1 QQAEFFTNKDRLVLK
16 SNKVLD
22 IPEENINTERGTLIL
37 HTKKIAIRD
46 EQGRS
51 KYLLG
56 ISEDITK
63 SKQALK
69 ELERQR
75 EIVTNLTDNLPGMIY
90 QCRNDENWTLD
101 FANVGVKDITGYDRG
116 VLLKGEIHYGEII
129 HPEDQNFVWEA
140 VQVALDKKEPFTIRY
155 RIVNADKQV
164 RWVWERGAGFY
175 DRKGNLEFLHGFIS
189 DITEQKAIEEQLERH
204 SDELEELV
212 KERTQQ
218 LKDAQGELIKNERLA
233 VLGQLTATV
242 SHELRNPLG
251 AIRMSVHLVD
261 KEINRNNTKLLNSI
275 ERIKRNIAHCDT
287 IIDELLDF
295 TNTRQLN
302 KEAIELD
309 TFIAEQISEFEWNKD
324 ISVSKNL
331 NCDGMELLVDRN
343 RLRRIL
349 INAFQNAQQAILSE
363 KLSKLKQAKITIT
376 TASNNQE
383 VELKIQ
389 DNGPGIPDKFQSKIF
404 EPLFSTKS
412 FGVGLG
418 MNVIQQVMQQHA
430 GGVEV
435 KSKEGEGT
443 EIRLWFPLVD

>member
-1 QQAEFFTNKDRLVLK
+1 
-16 SNKVLD
+16 
-22 IPEENINTERGTLIL
+22 
-37 HTKKIAIRD
+37 
-46 EQGRS
+46 
-51 KYLLG
+51 
-56 ISEDITK
+56 
-63 SKQALK
+63 
-69 ELERQR
+69 
-75 EIVTNLTDNLPGMIY
+75 
-90 QCRNDENWTLD
+90 
-101 FANVGVKDITGYDRG
+101 
-116 VLLKGEIHYGEII
+116 
-129 HPEDQNFVWEA
+129 
-140 VQVALDKKEPFTIRY
+140 
-155 RIVNADKQV
+155 
-164 RWVWERGAGFY
+164 
-175 DRKGNLEFLHGFIS
+175 
-189 DITEQKAIEEQLERH
+189 
-204 SDELEELV
+204 
-212 KERTQQ
+212 
-218 LKDAQGELIKNERLA
+218 LIKNERLA

-376 TASNNQE
+376 TALNNQE